1 VKSGHGQDLQ
11 SDLDW
16 LSYISSCRR
25 ATSTLSDEDVGPP
38 SVAAPEPGKK
48 LGNPG
53 SRVTPVPIPSVRVLG
68 VRPFGWIVVCLRR
81 ARSETNTVLHE

>member
-1 VKSGHGQDLQ
+1 MVMVR
-11 SDLDW
+11 
-16 LSYISSCRR
+16 ISSPTWTGSPIYLLAGERLAHYPTR
-25 ATSTLSDEDVGPP
+25 TS